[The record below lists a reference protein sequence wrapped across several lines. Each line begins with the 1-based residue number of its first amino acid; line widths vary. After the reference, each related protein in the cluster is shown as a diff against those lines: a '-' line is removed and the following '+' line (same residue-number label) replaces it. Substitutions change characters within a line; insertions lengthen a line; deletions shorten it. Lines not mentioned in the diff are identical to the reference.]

1 MDKNVNNGNEDDI
14 LEGISGFC
22 QIRIWERK
30 GYKSHL

>member
-1 MDKNVNNGNEDDI
+1 MDKNVNNGNEDI

-22 QIRIWERK
+22 QIRIRERK